1 MSTTFQTYAALAV
14 VLLAVAFLVWN
25 FFLKRK
31 SSGCGGESC
40 GAVSPEIK
48 KLQAKLKR

>member
-1 MSTTFQTYAALAV
+1 MSANIQTYTALAV
-14 VLLAVAFLVWN
+14 VLLTTLCLLWN

-31 SSGCGGESC
+31 SPGCGGNC